1 MHLADS
7 SYKGPTPVFDLTQ
20 RGGPW
25 SEAIRHPRDRVD
37 RQQRAGNLY
46 RFPKPM
52 SRNSRAG
59 VSKSATASF
68 PSTRKRTAPVRRARS
83 EYRNQVRTSLA
94 PLRIH
99 GKFSF
104 NT

>member
-7 SYKGPTPVFDLTQ
+7 SYRGPTPVFGLTQ
-20 RGGPW
+20 HGGPW
-25 SEAIRHPRDRVD
+25 SQAIRHPRDRAD
-37 RQQRAGNLY
+37 RRRRGDNLY

-52 SRNSRAG
+52 SRNSQAG

-68 PSTRKRTAPVRRARS
+68 PSTRKKTARVRRAKS
-83 EYRNQVRTSLA
+83 AYRNQVRTSLA

-99 GKFSF
+99 GTFSF